1 MRAFS
6 SIDGDRR
13 AVRLSHRGL
22 TGGLRAGSGRR
33 RLAHVLARLTDHDA
47 LTGLP
52 DRRRLAGE
60 LADAVGL
67 STRTGHGAALLL
79 IDLDNFKYFNEQ
91 YGHARGDELL
101 CAVARAVR
109 LRLRRTDVLA
119 RLGGDEFAVVLQGV
133 DLDGARVVA
142 EALLAT
148 IRGATPSRGSAVS
161 SGATASIGVAL
172 IDPLAPRCASE
183 LLVDADRAL
192 NAAKAAGRAC
202 VAVRD
207 GCEVIASGLHETLLW
222 TQRIRNALAED
233 GFVLYAQPIREL
245 ASGAVTRHEI
255 LLRMVGPAGEHVAPG
270 MFLPTAERFG
280 LVQAIDSWVVRA
292 AMPLIADRHRHGE
305 HLELQVNLSGA
316 SLGDPGL
323 LDVVEC
329 ELERTGI
336 DPACLIFEIT
346 ETSAIADV
354 AVARD
359 FAERLCALGC
369 RLALDDFG
377 AGFGGFLYLK
387 HLPFEAVKIDVE
399 FVAALNDSAYD
410 QAMVRA
416 IAQVAGELG
425 TDTVAE
431 GVGDEHTCDLLRAFG
446 VGYAQGYGVGHPRPT
461 CETWPGSTLP
471 RPLAAVL

>member
-13 AVRLSHRGL
+13 AVRLGRPGLGGGPRG
-22 TGGLRAGSGRR
+22 GGGRR

-52 DRRRLAGE
+52 DRRRLEGD
-60 LADAVGL
+60 LGDAVEL
-67 STRTGHGAALLL
+67 STRLGHGAALLL

-91 YGHARGDELL
+91 LGHAGGDELL
-101 CAVARAVR
+101 CAVARAMR

-119 RLGGDEFAVVLQGV
+119 RVAGDEFAVVLQGV
-133 DLDGARVVA
+133 DLDGARLVA
-142 EALLAT
+142 ESLLVT
-148 IRGATPSRGSAVS
+148 IRDAAPLGCSAALP
-161 SGATASIGVAL
+161 GATASIGVAL
-172 IDPLAPRCASE
+172 IDPQAPRCVAQ

-192 NAAKAAGRAC
+192 YEAKAAGRAC

-207 GCEVIASGLHETLLW
+207 GCEVVTSDLHEALLW
-222 TQRIRNALAED
+222 TQRIRSALSED

-255 LLRMVGPAGEHVAPG
+255 LLRMIGPAGEHVAPG
-270 MFLPTAERFG
+270 EFLPTAERFG
-280 LVQAIDSWVVRA
+280 LVQAIDGWVVRA
-292 AMPLIADRHRHGE
+292 AMTLIADRRGQGE

-316 SLGDPGL
+316 SVTDPGL
-323 LDVVEC
+323 LGVVEY

-354 AVARD
+354 AVARE
-359 FAERLCALGC
+359 FAERLCDLGC

-387 HLPFEAVKIDVE
+387 HLPFDTVKIDGE
-399 FVAALNDSAYD
+399 FVAALSESPCD
-410 QAMVRA
+410 QTMVRA
-416 IAQVAGELG
+416 IAQMAGELN

-431 GVGDEHTCDLLRAFG
+431 CVGDEHTCDLLRAFG
-446 VGYAQGYGVGHPRPT
+446 VGFAQGFGVGHPRPVR
-461 CETWPGSTLP
+461 ETWPASESA
-471 RPLAAVL
+471 RPLAAAL